1 MKKSLRRPKISEQE
15 TRAIEELK
23 KRMIARGDVE
33 ELILYGSAARNEKE
47 AESDLDVLVI
57 TSHPYT
63 RFRRH
68 EITDTVFEVNLQ
80 YDTNISTLVVDRKSW
95 DSGLFSVL
103 PLHAEIAKEGMRL

>member
-1 MKKSLRRPKISEQE
+1 MKKMFGKLKMSEQE

-23 KRMIARGDVE
+23 KRMVARGDIE
-33 ELILYGSAARNEKE
+33 ELILYGSTARNRKE

-57 TSHPYT
+57 TSRPFP
-63 RFRRH
+63 RLERH
-68 EITDTVFEVNLQ
+68 EITDAVFEVNLQ

-103 PLHAEIAKEGMRL
+103 PLHTEIVREGLRL